1 MQCPEPRVVS
11 SILVG
16 GRPDVVKD
24 TTTSAFDLA
33 AHAFWRI
40 RHDATSNNI
49 MFETAP
55 NNSGLP
61 GGWTARRTIPRS
73 PGDRPARRV
82 EGGIVRNAVGVAW
95 HGAVR
100 RCESS
105 KVAELP
111 RACAFCRAR
120 AVSWAQTLMDRTRR

>member
-61 GGWTARRTIPRS
+61 GGWTARRTIPRDLPVTALRVELKAGSSETQSVS
-73 PGDRPARRV
+73 PGTVRFDDVRAAR
-82 EGGIVRNAVGVAW
+82 
-95 HGAVR
+95 
-100 RCESS
+100 
-105 KVAELP
+105 
-111 RACAFCRAR
+111 
-120 AVSWAQTLMDRTRR
+120 